1 MYDVYYRGPV
11 RGIRPSPRITG
22 SGPSLTPLMGLRGPA
37 FMHPATQMVSQ
48 AENSLDEN
56 IPEKPKPK
64 PIEIRKEFPETWL
77 FDSFEMEIK

>member
-1 MYDVYYRGPV
+1 
-11 RGIRPSPRITG
+11 
-22 SGPSLTPLMGLRGPA
+22 MGLRGPA